1 MFERFSNSWKLI
13 KASAAV
19 LASDKELVIFPIL
32 SAIGCVLVAVVFL
45 VPSLVTGLIQSATND
60 TVGQII
66 GLIVLFLFYVVQYTV
81 IIFANSALIGA
92 AMIRLRGGDP
102 TVGDGFRIALS
113 HFGAI
118 LGYALVS
125 ATVGMILNQ
134 LAQRSGVLGRIAS
147 SFIGLA
153 WNVATFL
160 AIPVLVIENVGPLEA
175 VKRSTAY
182 LKKTWG
188 EQVVGNLGIGTVFG
202 LVFFLAIVAGVV
214 GIIVAGMSQSL
225 PLIITAV
232 VLFVLALLVLGILSS
247 TLSGIYQAAVY
258 QYAAE
263 GKSDGFFSQDLVANA
278 FRRK

>member
-1 MFERFSNSWKLI
+1 VFDRLSNSWKLV

-19 LASDKELVIFPIL
+19 LASDKELIIFPIL
-32 SAIGCVLVAVVFL
+32 SALGCLMVAIAFI
-45 VPSLVTGLIQSATND
+45 VPSIFAGLIESATND
-60 TVGQII
+60 TLGQIV

-102 TVGDGFRIALS
+102 TVGDGFRIA
-113 HFGAI
+113 FGHLGSI
-118 LGYALVS
+118 LGYAVIS
-125 ATVGMILNQ
+125 ATVGVILNQ
-134 LAQRSGVLGRIAS
+134 LSQRGGVLGRIAS
-147 SFIGLA
+147 GLVGLA

-160 AIPVLVIENVGPLEA
+160 AVPVLVIENVGPWEA

-202 LVFFLAIVAGVV
+202 LIFFLVIIAGVAGVF
-214 GIIVAGMSQSL
+214 VAVMSESTA
-225 PLIITAV
+225 LIITAAA
-232 VLFVLALLVLGILSS
+232 LFVLVLIVLGILSS

-258 QYAAE
+258 QYAAD
-263 GKSDGFFSQDLVANA
+263 GKTEGFFSQELVANA